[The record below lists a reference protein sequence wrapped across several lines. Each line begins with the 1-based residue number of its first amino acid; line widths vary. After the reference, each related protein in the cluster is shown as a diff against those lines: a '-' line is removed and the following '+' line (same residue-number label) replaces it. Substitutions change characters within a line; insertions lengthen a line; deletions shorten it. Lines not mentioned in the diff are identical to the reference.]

1 MAQGAPLHAFD
12 FLEQPAVDA
21 KAAIYAF
28 AGDESFLK
36 RECLK
41 KLKAL
46 VLGDQDPALAL
57 SVFGKAETPFAEV
70 RDELDTPPFSGGKR
84 LVILEDADDF
94 ISLHRALV
102 EGLFVKPP
110 TAGVLIITAKT
121 IASNTNLA
129 KLLKKKDA
137 LIDCKAPKADLVPGW
152 CVRWMKSQYERVLPM
167 DTANYLAES
176 VGAELGLLNQ
186 EMSKLSASIPDKT
199 PLTIESV
206 RPLINRSRVDQIWG
220 IFRFMSN
227 GQAPKAI
234 ALLHEVLDQE
244 NEPYKCLGAFSYQFR
259 KLAKLARLLTGG
271 IPQDQAMQAAGV
283 MPFVRNEALT
293 QLKNLGAQRLRK
305 IMTWLIEADRN
316 FKGGSCLSER
326 TQLERL
332 ILKLASPSSQ
342 AQPTGY
348 RR

>member
-1 MAQGAPLHAFD
+1 MLAFD
-12 FLEQPAVDA
+12 FLEQSGIDTLT
-21 KAAIYAF
+21 AIYAV
-28 AGDESFLK
+28 AGEESFLK

-41 KLKAL
+41 KLKTHI
-46 VLGDQDPALAL
+46 LGDQDPALAF
-57 SVFGKAETPFAEV
+57 SVFGKADTPFADV

-84 LVILEDADDF
+84 LVFLEDADDF
-94 ISLHRALV
+94 ISLHRAMV
-102 EGLFVKPP
+102 EGLFAKPP
-110 TAGVLIITAKT
+110 TAGVLIISAKT
-121 IASNTNLA
+121 IAANTNLA

-137 LIDCKAPKADLVPGW
+137 LIDCKAPKPDIVPGW
-152 CVRWMKSQYERVLPM
+152 CVRWMKSQYGRVLPM
-167 DTANYLAES
+167 DSASYLSES

-186 EMSKLSASIPDKT
+186 EMSKLSASIPENI
-199 PLTIESV
+199 PLTVEII

-227 GQAPKAI
+227 GQVPKAMG
-234 ALLHEVLDQE
+234 LLHEVLDQE

-271 IPQDQAMQAAGV
+271 IPQDQAMQAAGI
-283 MPFVRNEALT
+283 MPFVRNEAMG
-293 QLKNLGAQRLRK
+293 QLKSMGAQRLRK
-305 IMTWLIEADRN
+305 ILTCFIEADRN

-332 ILKLASPSSQ
+332 ILKLASPTSQ
-342 AQPTGY
+342 VQAPGS

>member
-1 MAQGAPLHAFD
+1 MANGAPLHAFD
-12 FLEQPAVDA
+12 FLEQPVVDS
-21 KAAIYAF
+21 KAAIYAL

-46 VLGDQDPALAL
+46 ILGDQDPALAL
-57 SVFGKAETPFAEV
+57 SIFAKADTPFAEV

-94 ISLHRALV
+94 ISLHRSMV
-102 EGLFVKPP
+102 EGLFAKPP
-110 TAGVLIITAKT
+110 TAGVLLITAKT

-137 LIDCKAPKADLVPGW
+137 LIDCKAPKADIVPGW
-152 CVRWMKSQYERVLPM
+152 CVRWMKSQYDRVLPA
-167 DTANYLAES
+167 DTASYLAES
-176 VGAELGLLNQ
+176 TGAELGLLNQ
-186 EMSKLSASIPDKT
+186 EMSKLAASIPEKT
-199 PLTIESV
+199 TLTIEIV

-227 GQAPKAI
+227 GQVPKAI
-234 ALLHEVLDQE
+234 HLLHEVLDQE

-259 KLAKLARLLTGG
+259 KLAKLARLMTGG

-283 MPFVRNEALT
+283 LPFARNEAMS

-305 IMTWLIEADRN
+305 ILTWLIEADRN
-316 FKGGSCLSER
+316 FKGGSCLPER

-332 ILKLASPSSQ
+332 ILKLASATPQ
-342 AQPTGY
+342 TQQTGF